1 MSESNELDIPETPE
15 TLHTK
20 RADSYGIFPKKYGMT
35 GYKTVFDGFWPF
47 NHLSTPYVKS
57 ILDVAVHV
65 TGFPTWSVW
74 GVVLFL
80 QLL

>member
-1 MSESNELDIPETPE
+1 
-15 TLHTK
+15 
-20 RADSYGIFPKKYGMT
+20 MT

>member
-35 GYKTVFDGFWPF
+35 GYKTVFDGF
-47 NHLSTPYVKS
+47 
-57 ILDVAVHV
+57 
-65 TGFPTWSVW
+65 
-74 GVVLFL
+74 
-80 QLL
+80 